1 MADEPE
7 LYIDNPGGNW
17 LQEKLEKAQK
27 DYQTAPLESYRRKTG
42 SSDITGYFKTPLDL
56 PPDLLKGIPGALG
69 EEAFRESSVKL
80 ENLQKSI
87 QERGY
92 EPSPILVHVR
102 EDGQPFIL
110 EGNHRVAEALLSKR
124 STIPVELRYLRGG
137 ETADGLLSPQKVKD
151 FYSKRLGSRPPDQ
164 SNLPAAID
172 AAAEASRLALP
183 PDDETRP
190 KGKGQMFRGIG
201 SLMRGRILP
210 LVRAAQMGYEL
221 LPEDKQVAGKVLD
234 YLQNTPTHEFFGMD
248 KPGIEYFKDLL
259 GISKPGSEG
268 GIITLPESLYQDL
281 YHGTPNV
288 WDPEWVDDVYY
299 PEGRPRS
306 DSEVRLTGEGFAAIT
321 GGFYAGEASGTGYR
335 YADILAREHG
345 TVPNVYKGEI
355 RKDILNNQFIDYNLP
370 VNEQPLKVQEVFK
383 DLGYETKTPG
393 KLAGADILFRMRREL
408 GEDVVEDELRKRGI
422 VGVRFLDQL
431 SRNDQNLYQGKSL
444 VKKDG
449 KALSLNQ
456 DWERD
461 GRNVLKYLV
470 DNKMD
475 VAEFVREQRQVYR
488 DKGKISR
495 FLGNAKQRE
504 KFLGILEGTTVK
516 KTPLTRNMVI
526 WDQTLL
532 NQIGKTIKKELAH
545 GGFVVRPLYDS

>member
-1 MADEPE
+1 MADGPDLKYPLAPTDEWYGE
-7 LYIDNPGGNW
+7 ANYKTTGGN
-17 LQEKLEKAQK
+17 LVEMTPEDFL
-27 DYQTAPLESYRRKTG
+27 SRVR
-42 SSDITGYFKTPLDL
+42 PLDL
-56 PPDLLKGIPGALG
+56 DETSRENIDLLKDHIVSGRSLDP
-69 EEAFRESSVKL
+69 
-80 ENLQKSI
+80 LQIYRDGS
-87 QERGY
+87 
-92 EPSPILVHVR
+92 
-102 EDGQPFIL
+102 EDGR
-110 EGNHRVAEALLSKR
+110 HRAHAARELGIKK
-124 STIPVELRYLRGG
+124 IPVI
-137 ETADGLLSPQKVKD
+137 TWTDP
-151 FYSKRLGSRPPDQ
+151 RPPDQ

-183 PDDETRP
+183 PDDEPRP

-321 GGFYAGEASGTGYR
+321 GGFYAGEASGTGYS

-370 VNEQPLKVQEVFK
+370 VNEQPL
-383 DLGYETKTPG
+383 
-393 KLAGADILFRMRREL
+393 
-408 GEDVVEDELRKRGI
+408 
-422 VGVRFLDQL
+422 
-431 SRNDQNLYQGKSL
+431 
-444 VKKDG
+444 
-449 KALSLNQ
+449 
-456 DWERD
+456 
-461 GRNVLKYLV
+461 
-470 DNKMD
+470 
-475 VAEFVREQRQVYR
+475 
-488 DKGKISR
+488 
-495 FLGNAKQRE
+495 
-504 KFLGILEGTTVK
+504 
-516 KTPLTRNMVI
+516 
-526 WDQTLL
+526 
-532 NQIGKTIKKELAH
+532 
-545 GGFVVRPLYDS
+545 

>member
-1 MADEPE
+1 MANPVYHVTFTKNVADIQKRGLDPLSQSLWEKAETGERYQQDPSVYGFSDPKEALNWATKMAWEFEASPSDISILTLEGGDHWQKDPSGDLNLGQSAQQSLRLVEPSE
-7 LYIDNPGGNW
+7 VLDVFSLPEPVGTNAEFQEAVPGG
-17 LQEKLEKAQK
+17 
-27 DYQTAPLESYRRKTG
+27 D
-42 SSDITGYFKTPLDL
+42 F
-56 PPDLLKGIPGALG
+56 
-69 EEAFRESSVKL
+69 
-80 ENLQKSI
+80 
-87 QERGY
+87 
-92 EPSPILVHVR
+92 
-102 EDGQPFIL
+102 EDW
-110 EGNHRVAEALLSKR
+110 
-124 STIPVELRYLRGG
+124 
-137 ETADGLLSPQKVKD
+137 KD

-183 PDDETRP
+183 PDDEPRP

-321 GGFYAGEASGTGYR
+321 GGFYAGEASGTGYS

-383 DLGYETKTPG
+383 DLAYETKTPG

-495 FLGNAKQRE
+495 FLGNAKQWE
-504 KFLGILEGTTVK
+504 KFLDILEGTTVK

-545 GGFVVRPLYDS
+545 GGFVVKPLYDS